1 MDDCQF
7 EQHQKIEK
15 KKHCWVSAFFF
26 NWPKFRQKEKLEKKK
41 KEKDVI
47 LRVFNN
53 QTSEK

>member
-1 MDDCQF
+1 MIATLSSI
-7 EQHQKIEK
+7 KKLK
-15 KKHCWVSAFFF
+15 KKTLLGVSLFF

-41 KEKDVI
+41 EKEKDVI

>member
-1 MDDCQF
+1 MDDCHF

-15 KKHCWVSAFFF
+15 KTLLGVSLFF
-26 NWPKFRQKEKLEKKK
+26 NWPKFRQKEKLEKIK
-41 KEKDVI
+41 KEGKDVI